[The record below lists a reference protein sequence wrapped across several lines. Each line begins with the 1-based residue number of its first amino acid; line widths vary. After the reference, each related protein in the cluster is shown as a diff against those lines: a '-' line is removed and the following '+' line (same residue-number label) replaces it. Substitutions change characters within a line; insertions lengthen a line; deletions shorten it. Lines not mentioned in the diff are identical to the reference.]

1 MRRQYG
7 MQARRADRRVRPGR
21 KGSAM
26 RAVKARF
33 DGENIALP
41 EEAKG
46 QPPGEVIVVFQD
58 ADSEDA
64 DKAFWLAV
72 QEEAFAAAWDGEQ
85 DAMYD
90 DL

>member
-1 MRRQYG
+1 MRT
-7 MQARRADRRVRPGR
+7 
-21 KGSAM
+21 
-26 RAVKARF
+26 VKAHF
-33 DGENIALP
+33 DGERITLP

-64 DKAFWLAV
+64 EKAFWLAAA
-72 QEEAFAAAWDGEQ
+72 QQSFAKVWDNED
-85 DAMYD
+85 DAVYD